1 MPEVFCV
8 VVPDLRI
15 IGLLFAVIALLWRL
29 SQRYDPQK
37 RSGRI
42 IAQVLAGFL
51 LLTVWNA
58 VAAPQV
64 GVNPL
69 SAWLTGALGLPGVGL
84 TVLLNM
90 L

>member
-1 MPEVFCV
+1 MVA
-8 VVPDLRI
+8 PDLKV
-15 IGLLFAVIALLWRL
+15 IGFLAALVAALWPLAR
-29 SQRYDPQK
+29 RYDPGK
-37 RSGRI
+37 RSGRV
-42 IAQVLAGFL
+42 IAQMLTGFL
-51 LLTVWNA
+51 LLTLWNA
-58 VAAPQV
+58 MAAPQV

>member
-1 MPEVFCV
+1 M

-15 IGLLFAVIALLWRL
+15 IGFLGAVVAALWWL

-37 RSGRI
+37 PSGRAVRQI
-42 IAQVLAGFL
+42 VVGFL
-51 LLTVWNA
+51 LLTAWNA

-64 GVNPL
+64 AVNPI

>member
-1 MPEVFCV
+1 MVS
-8 VVPDLRI
+8 PDLRVM
-15 IGLLFAVIALLWRL
+15 GFLAAVVAALWLCAR
-29 SQRYDPQK
+29 RYDPEK
-37 RSGRI
+37 RSGRV
-42 IAQVLAGFL
+42 IAQMLAGFL
-51 LLTVWNA
+51 LLTLWNA
-58 VAAPQV
+58 MAAPQV

>member
-1 MPEVFCV
+1 M

-15 IGLLFAVIALLWRL
+15 LGFLAMVIAICWRL
-29 SQRYDPQK
+29 SQRYDPQR

-42 IAQVLAGFL
+42 IAQVLTGFL
-51 LLTVWNA
+51 LLTAWNA
-58 VAAPQV
+58 IAAPQV

-84 TVLLNM
+84 TVLLN
-90 L
+90 LL

>member
-1 MPEVFCV
+1 MVTPSF
-8 VVPDLRI
+8 RI
-15 IGLLFAVIALLWRL
+15 ILFLAFPVALCWAL

-37 RSGRI
+37 RSGSL
-42 IAQVLAGFL
+42 IAQVLTGFL

-58 VAAPQV
+58 LAAPQV
-64 GVNPL
+64 GVTPL

>member
-1 MPEVFCV
+1 M

-15 IGLLFAVIALLWRL
+15 IVFLAAAIAALWGLSR
-29 SQRYDPQK
+29 RYDPQK
-37 RSGRI
+37 PSGRV
-42 IAQVLAGFL
+42 IAQILTGFL
-51 LLTVWNA
+51 LLSVWNA
-58 VAAPQV
+58 VAAPEV

>member
-1 MPEVFCV
+1 M
-8 VVPDLRI
+8 VVPDLRLI
-15 IGLLFAVIALLWRL
+15 CFMAAVVAAAWLL

-42 IAQVLAGFL
+42 IAQVLTGFL

-58 VAAPQV
+58 VASLRV

-69 SAWLTGALGLPGVGL
+69 AAWLTGALGLPGVGL

>member
-1 MPEVFCV
+1 M
-8 VVPDLRI
+8 VVPDLRL
-15 IGLLFAVIALLWRL
+15 IGFMAAVVAAAWLLSR
-29 SQRYDPQK
+29 RYDPQK

-42 IAQVLAGFL
+42 VTQLLTGFL

-58 VAAPQV
+58 VASPQV

>member
-1 MPEVFCV
+1 M
-8 VVPDLRI
+8 VVPDLRL
-15 IGLLFAVIALLWRL
+15 IGFLAAVVAALWFFSR
-29 SQRYDPQK
+29 RYDPDR
-37 RSGRI
+37 RSGRVV
-42 IAQVLAGFL
+42 AQLLTGFL
-51 LLTVWNA
+51 LLSLWNA
-58 VAAPQV
+58 VALPQV

>member
-1 MPEVFCV
+1 M

-15 IGLLFAVIALLWRL
+15 IGFLSAVVAAAWLLSL
-29 SQRYDPQK
+29 RYDPQK

-42 IAQVLAGFL
+42 VAQVLTGFL
-51 LLTVWNA
+51 LLTLWNA
-58 VAAPQV
+58 IAAPQV

-84 TVLLNM
+84 TVLLN
-90 L
+90 LL

>member
-1 MPEVFCV
+1 MVAPS
-8 VVPDLRI
+8 LRVI
-15 IGLLFAVIALLWRL
+15 GFLSLAVGLLCWFSL
-29 SQRYDPQK
+29 RYDPRK

-42 IAQVLAGFL
+42 VAQALTGFL
-51 LLTVWNA
+51 LLILWNA
-58 VAAPQV
+58 LAAPQV

>member
-1 MPEVFCV
+1 MVAPN
-8 VVPDLRI
+8 LRI
-15 IGLLFAVIALLWRL
+15 IVFLAAAVALCWML
-29 SQRYDPQK
+29 SRRYDPQK
-37 RSGRI
+37 RSGRLI
-42 IAQVLAGFL
+42 TQVLTGFL

-58 VAAPQV
+58 IAAPQV

>member
-1 MPEVFCV
+1 M

-15 IGLLFAVIALLWRL
+15 IGSLTAVVAAAWLL
-29 SQRYDPQK
+29 SHRYDPQK

-42 IAQVLAGFL
+42 IGQLLTGFL
-51 LLTVWNA
+51 LLVCWNA
-58 VAAPQV
+58 LAAPQV